1 MLPHFLLSPLWLR
14 AGACCLA
21 LSLVPQAHAD
31 EASADTATELG
42 DVIVTAKPLRQT
54 ADEVVQSTDV
64 LAGEALERERSGTIG
79 DVLETQ
85 PGIANASFG
94 PGVGRPIIRG
104 QGGPRVQI
112 LQNGIASMDA
122 SALSPDHAVSIDPL
136 GADQVEVIRGPA
148 TLLYGGGSSGGVVNI
163 VDDRLPDTVVP
174 GFRATA
180 DLSYGDNADERQAA
194 LRARYGLAGVQFGAH
209 YSRREAGNFDIPGRA
224 ERFDEHEHEEEHAHE
239 GEHEEAMHTEA
250 HDAHADHDEH
260 GEADGRGVLPNS
272 SLEAESFGGSIA
284 WAGERGMIGA
294 AVSRFTTNYGVPG
307 HGHGHGHGH
316 DEEHGETHGEE
327 HDHEE
332 AEAHEEEGHS
342 HEEEGHSHEDVRI
355 DLEQTRTDL
364 RGLLYDPFPGFVRL
378 EGRVGINDYTHAEV
392 EPSGEIGTTFD
403 VQAVRARVLA
413 EHQPIGNWAGVIGTQ
428 FVDRDF
434 EAVGEEAYVP
444 PVTTREMGLFV
455 VEGFR
460 FGDGHRLE
468 LGARFDATDHEP
480 EGNLRAQDF
489 GTYTLSAGVNYML
502 ADHLHLRGNVQRSQR
517 APAAE
522 ELYADGAHIATS
534 TFERGDIDLDPE
546 TANSL
551 DLALLR
557 DAGRWTWSLSAF
569 YNRIDDYIFL
579 REVDAGLNADGSGA
593 GSTDG
598 EADFVNEEGEFDADG
613 ELLLV
618 DYAQENAV
626 FFGAEIE
633 SRFHFLKQGERHLNV
648 GGFADLVR
656 GELRDSNDH
665 LPRVTPPRIGV
676 DISGGLAGFSA
687 RLGYI
692 RVTEQDRTAPLE
704 SVTPAYNELRADLR
718 YTLATASGP
727 LSFYLRARNLLDD
740 TQREATS
747 VLKDVAPAP
756 GRSLFVGLRMEFD
769 PARAL

>member
-1 MLPHFLLSPLWLR
+1 MHPRFLLSPLWLR

-21 LSLVPQAHAD
+21 LSMTPSAHAD
-31 EASADTATELG
+31 EEQTASATELG
-42 DVIVTAKPLRQT
+42 DVIVTAKPLRPT
-54 ADEVVQSTDV
+54 PDEVVQSTDV
-64 LAGEALERERSGTIG
+64 LTGEALARERSGTIG
-79 DVLETQ
+79 DVLEYQ
-85 PGIANASFG
+85 PGIANSSFG

-148 TLLYGGGSSGGVVNI
+148 TLLYGGGSSGGVVNV
-163 VDDRLPDTVVP
+163 VDDRLPDSVIP

-180 DLSYGDNADERQAA
+180 DLSYGDNADERQTA

-224 ERFDEHEHEEEHAHE
+224 ERSDEHEHEHEEEHAHE
-239 GEHEEAMHTEA
+239 GEHEESMHPEAHEA
-250 HDAHADHDEH
+250 HDEHEEH
-260 GEADGRGVLPNS
+260 GEDEARGVLPNS
-272 SLEAESFGGSIA
+272 SLEAESFGASVA

-307 HGHGHGHGH
+307 HGHGHG
-316 DEEHGETHGEE
+316 EEHGEEHG
-327 HDHEE
+327 HEE
-332 AEAHEEEGHS
+332 GGAHEEEAHG

-378 EGRVGINDYTHAEV
+378 EGRVGINDYTHAEI
-392 EPSGEIGTTFD
+392 EPSGEIGTKFD
-403 VQAVRARVLA
+403 VQALRARVLA
-413 EHQPIGNWAGVIGTQ
+413 EHKPLGDWAGVIGTQ

-444 PVTTREMGLFV
+444 PVQTQEMGLFL
-455 VEGFR
+455 VEGLR
-460 FGDGHRLE
+460 FGEGHRLE
-468 LGARFDATDHEP
+468 LGARFDATDHET
-480 EGNLRAQDF
+480 EGNQPAQDF

-502 ADHLHLRGNVQRSQR
+502 ADHLHLRGNLQRSQR

-522 ELYADGAHIATS
+522 ELYADGAHAATS
-534 TFERGDIDLDPE
+534 TFERGDVNLDPE
-546 TANSL
+546 TANSV
-551 DLALLR
+551 DLALVR
-557 DAGRWTWSLSAF
+557 DAGTWTWSVGAF
-569 YNRIDDYIFL
+569 YSRIDDYIFL
-579 REVDAGLNADGSGA
+579 REVDAGLNADGSGT

-598 EADFVNEEGEFDADG
+598 EADFVNEEGEFEADG

-626 FFGAEIE
+626 FFGAEVE
-633 SRFHFLKQGERHLNV
+633 TRFHFIEQGQRFLSV

-665 LPRVTPPRIGV
+665 LPRVTPPRVGV
-676 DISGGLAGFSA
+676 DISGGLAGVSA

-704 SVTPAYNELRADLR
+704 SVTPAYNELRADLS

-727 LSFYLRARNLLDD
+727 LSVYLRARNLLDD

-756 GRSLFVGLRMEFD
+756 GRSLFVGLRMDFD
-769 PARAL
+769 PARAM